1 MKAPEFTKDGGGI
14 EMQLTGAELL
24 VQCLVDRDVDVLF
37 GYPGGAVLDIYDALY
52 DRKELKVIRTSHE
65 QGATH
70 AADGYARSTG
80 KTGVVIATS
89 GPGATNLVT
98 GIATAYMDSVP
109 MVCITGNVSQ
119 NLAGR
124 NAFQEVDIA
133 SITLS
138 VTKHNFVVRKVEE
151 LQDTVT
157 RAFAIANSGRKGPV
171 LIDIL
176 KDVLQASVSY
186 DAPAACEVENLEKVD
201 EADLDR
207 LAELIRKAKK
217 PMIYSGGGVTA
228 SESFRELRK
237 LIDRCKIPAVHTI
250 MGIGVL
256 GYEDELNLS
265 MVGMHGRVSS
275 NMAIDECD
283 LLIGVGVRFS
293 DRVALNA
300 KRFAAKAIVVQMDV
314 DPSEIAKNVD
324 VDLSLLGDLKDAL
337 NRLVEKLEP
346 MEHRD
351 WQKKIRG
358 FKEEDFVPVKEGI
371 LMNGGT
377 PILIPSIGVCDGIA
391 MGHEGM
397 KYSLPSRELIA
408 DSVETMAV
416 AHALDALVLVPN
428 CDKIVPG
435 MIMGA
440 LRLNLPTVVVSGG
453 PMLAGKGREG
463 EASLS
468 KVFEAVGSVKGGTMS
483 EEELRVFEKSACPSC
498 GSCAGMYTANSMN
511 CLSEAVGLALPGNG
525 TIPAVYA
532 ERRRLAKE
540 SGFAV
545 MELLKKDVRI
555 GDVFNT
561 KAVENAITCDMALG
575 VPPIRYC
582 IFWLL
587 RQKRVSMLI

>member
-1 MKAPEFTKDGGGI
+1 
-14 EMQLTGAELL
+14 MQLTGAELL

-52 DRKELKVIRTSHE
+52 DRKELKVIRASHE

-151 LQDTVT
+151 LQETVT

-171 LIDIL
+171 LIDIP

-186 DAPAACEVENLEKVD
+186 DAPAACRVESLEKVD
-201 EADLDR
+201 EEDLDR

-217 PMIYSGGGVTA
+217 PVIYSGGGVTA

-256 GYEDELNLS
+256 GYEDELNLG

-300 KRFAAKAIVVQMDV
+300 KRFAAKATVVQMDV

-351 WQKKIRG
+351 WRKKIRG
-358 FKEEDFVPVKEGI
+358 FKEEDFVPVKEGLNPYAI
-371 LMNGGT
+371 IGDIRKAFDEDLFFVTDVGQNQMWTAQYCGRMKPRRFLTSGGLGT
-377 PILIPSIGVCDGIA
+377 
-391 MGHEGM
+391 MGF
-397 KYSLPSRELIA
+397 SLGA
-408 DSVETMAV
+408 
-416 AHALDALVLVPN
+416 
-428 CDKIVPG
+428 G
-435 MIMGA
+435 MGA
-440 LRLNLPTVVVSGG
+440 ALAHPEESVVVVTSDGGFHMNLNELATSVRYGLNLTVVVMNNQSLG
-453 PMLAGKGREG
+453 MVRQWQTLLYDKRYSATHTDLATDYVKLAESFGAKGYRAETRE
-463 EASLS
+463 SLTQALL
-468 KVFEAVGSVKGGTMS
+468 KAKKHGGTTVI
-483 EEELRVFEKSACPSC
+483 EVLVDPDEK
-498 GSCAGMYTANSMN
+498 
-511 CLSEAVGLALPGNG
+511 VLPMIPPGG
-525 TIPAVYA
+525 TVDDRI
-532 ERRRLAKE
+532 
-540 SGFAV
+540 
-545 MELLKKDVRI
+545 ME
-555 GDVFNT
+555 
-561 KAVENAITCDMALG
+561 
-575 VPPIRYC
+575 
-582 IFWLL
+582 
-587 RQKRVSMLI
+587 

>member
-1 MKAPEFTKDGGGI
+1 
-14 EMQLTGAELL
+14 MQLTGAELL

-151 LQDTVT
+151 LQETVT

-171 LIDIL
+171 LIDIP

-186 DAPAACEVENLEKVD
+186 DAPAACRVESLEKVD
-201 EADLDR
+201 EEDLDR

-217 PMIYSGGGVTA
+217 PVIYSGGGVTA

-256 GYEDELNLS
+256 GYEDELNLG

-351 WQKKIRG
+351 WRKKIRG
-358 FKEEDFVPVKEGI
+358 FKEEDFVPVKEGLNPYAI
-371 LMNGGT
+371 IGDIRKAFDDDLFFVTDVGQNQMWTAQYCGRLKPRRFLTSGGLGT
-377 PILIPSIGVCDGIA
+377 
-391 MGHEGM
+391 MGF
-397 KYSLPSRELIA
+397 SLGA
-408 DSVETMAV
+408 
-416 AHALDALVLVPN
+416 
-428 CDKIVPG
+428 G
-435 MIMGA
+435 MGA
-440 LRLNLPTVVVSGG
+440 ALARPEESVVVVTGDGGFHMNLNELATSVRYGLNLTVVVMNNQSLG
-453 PMLAGKGREG
+453 MVRQWQTLLYDKRYSATHTDLATDYVKLAESFGAKGYRADTRE
-463 EASLS
+463 SLIQALL
-468 KVFEAVGSVKGGTMS
+468 KAKKHGGTTVI
-483 EEELRVFEKSACPSC
+483 EVLVDPDEK
-498 GSCAGMYTANSMN
+498 
-511 CLSEAVGLALPGNG
+511 VLPMIPPGG
-525 TIPAVYA
+525 TVDDRI
-532 ERRRLAKE
+532 
-540 SGFAV
+540 
-545 MELLKKDVRI
+545 ME
-555 GDVFNT
+555 
-561 KAVENAITCDMALG
+561 
-575 VPPIRYC
+575 
-582 IFWLL
+582 
-587 RQKRVSMLI
+587 

>member
-1 MKAPEFTKDGGGI
+1 
-14 EMQLTGAELL
+14 MQLTGAELL

-151 LQDTVT
+151 LQETVT

-171 LIDIL
+171 LIDIP

-186 DAPAACEVENLEKVD
+186 DAPAACRVESLEKVD
-201 EADLDR
+201 EEDLDR

-217 PMIYSGGGVTA
+217 PVIYSGGGVTA

-256 GYEDELNLS
+256 GYEDELNLG

-351 WQKKIRG
+351 WRKKIRG
-358 FKEEDFVPVKEGI
+358 FKEEDFVPVKEGLNPYAI
-371 LMNGGT
+371 IGDIRKAFDEDLFFVTDVGQNQMWTAQYCGRLKPRRFLTSGGLGT
-377 PILIPSIGVCDGIA
+377 
-391 MGHEGM
+391 MGF
-397 KYSLPSRELIA
+397 SLGA
-408 DSVETMAV
+408 
-416 AHALDALVLVPN
+416 
-428 CDKIVPG
+428 G
-435 MIMGA
+435 MGA
-440 LRLNLPTVVVSGG
+440 ALAHPEESVVVVTGDGGFHMNLNELATSVRYGLNLTVVVMNNQSLG
-453 PMLAGKGREG
+453 MVRQWQTLLYDKRYSATHTDLATDYVKLAESFGAKGYRADTRE
-463 EASLS
+463 SLIQALL
-468 KVFEAVGSVKGGTMS
+468 KAKKHGGTTVI
-483 EEELRVFEKSACPSC
+483 EVLVDPDEK
-498 GSCAGMYTANSMN
+498 
-511 CLSEAVGLALPGNG
+511 VLPMIPPGG
-525 TIPAVYA
+525 TVDDRI
-532 ERRRLAKE
+532 
-540 SGFAV
+540 
-545 MELLKKDVRI
+545 ME
-555 GDVFNT
+555 
-561 KAVENAITCDMALG
+561 
-575 VPPIRYC
+575 
-582 IFWLL
+582 
-587 RQKRVSMLI
+587 

>member
-1 MKAPEFTKDGGGI
+1 
-14 EMQLTGAELL
+14 MQLTGAELL

-133 SITLS
+133 SITLY

-151 LQDTVT
+151 LQETVT

-171 LIDIL
+171 LIDIP

-186 DAPAACEVENLEKVD
+186 DAPAACRVESLEKVD
-201 EADLDR
+201 EEDLDR

-217 PMIYSGGGVTA
+217 PVIYSGGGVTA

-256 GYEDELNLS
+256 GYEDELNLG

-300 KRFAAKAIVVQMDV
+300 KRFAAKATVVQMDV

-324 VDLSLLGDLKDAL
+324 VDLSLLGDLKDAF
-337 NRLVEKLEP
+337 NRLVEKLGP

-351 WQKKIRG
+351 WRKKIRG
-358 FKEEDFVPVKEGI
+358 FKEEDFVPVKEGLNPYAI
-371 LMNGGT
+371 IGDIRKAFDDDLFFVTDVGQNQMWTAQYCGRMKPRRFLTSGGLGT
-377 PILIPSIGVCDGIA
+377 
-391 MGHEGM
+391 MGF
-397 KYSLPSRELIA
+397 SLGA
-408 DSVETMAV
+408 
-416 AHALDALVLVPN
+416 
-428 CDKIVPG
+428 G
-435 MIMGA
+435 MGA
-440 LRLNLPTVVVSGG
+440 ALAHSEESVVVVTGDGGFHMNLNELATSVRYGLNLTVVVMNNQSLG
-453 PMLAGKGREG
+453 MVRQWQTLLYDKRYSATHTDLATDYVKLAESFGAKGYRAETRE
-463 EASLS
+463 SLTQALL
-468 KVFEAVGSVKGGTMS
+468 KAKKHGGTTVI
-483 EEELRVFEKSACPSC
+483 EVLVDPDEK
-498 GSCAGMYTANSMN
+498 
-511 CLSEAVGLALPGNG
+511 VLPMIPPGG
-525 TIPAVYA
+525 TVDDRI
-532 ERRRLAKE
+532 
-540 SGFAV
+540 
-545 MELLKKDVRI
+545 ME
-555 GDVFNT
+555 
-561 KAVENAITCDMALG
+561 
-575 VPPIRYC
+575 
-582 IFWLL
+582 
-587 RQKRVSMLI
+587 

>member
-1 MKAPEFTKDGGGI
+1 ME
-14 EMQLTGAELL
+14 
-24 VQCLVDRDVDVLF
+24 
-37 GYPGGAVLDIYDALY
+37 
-52 DRKELKVIRTSHE
+52 RT
-65 QGATH
+65 
-70 AADGYARSTG
+70 
-80 KTGVVIATS
+80 
-89 GPGATNLVT
+89 
-98 GIATAYMDSVP
+98 
-109 MVCITGNVSQ
+109 
-119 NLAGR
+119 
-124 NAFQEVDIA
+124 
-133 SITLS
+133 
-138 VTKHNFVVRKVEE
+138 
-151 LQDTVT
+151 
-157 RAFAIANSGRKGPV
+157 
-171 LIDIL
+171 
-176 KDVLQASVSY
+176 
-186 DAPAACEVENLEKVD
+186 
-201 EADLDR
+201 
-207 LAELIRKAKK
+207 
-217 PMIYSGGGVTA
+217 
-228 SESFRELRK
+228 
-237 LIDRCKIPAVHTI
+237 
-250 MGIGVL
+250 
-256 GYEDELNLS
+256 
-265 MVGMHGRVSS
+265 
-275 NMAIDECD
+275 
-283 LLIGVGVRFS
+283 S
-293 DRVALNA
+293 DRVLRGVNRAPNRSLFYALGFTDA
-300 KRFAAKAIVVQMDV
+300 QLERPLVGVISAY
-314 DPSEIAKNVD
+314 SE
-324 VDLSLLGDLKDAL
+324 
-337 NRLVEKLEP
+337 
-346 MEHRD
+346 M
-351 WQKKIRG
+351 
-358 FKEEDFVPVKEGI
+358 VPGHTHLDKVSEAVKEGI

-555 GDVFNT
+555 GDIFNA

-575 VPPIRYC
+575 CSTNTVLHLLALATEAGIDVDLNLFNTMSERVPNLCHLAPAGHHHMEDLYRAGGIRSVQKELAKKNLLHLDVMTVTGRPLGDVIESGENLNPDVIHPIESPYSEVGGLAILFGNLAPKGCVVKRSAVSEKMLTHKGPARVFDSEDEAIEAIYGGDIRKGDVVVIRYEGPKGGPGMREMLNPTSALAGMGLDESVAL
-582 IFWLL
+582 ITDGRFSGASRGASIGHVSPEAALGGIIALVEEGDLIEIDIPNYSIHLAVDDDELEARREKFQPKELSPVKGWL
-587 RQKRVSMLI
+587 KRYRGLVTTSDKGAVLDIYE